1 MNIILDFFRG
11 RHKPTERETLRRG
24 ANVIADA
31 VSTARDQE
39 IAEASAALDQAR
51 ELARKKRVE
60 VLLAARLARDVRRAV
75 ENAGES
81 FEVGI
86 GQVARRIVGGDD

>member
-1 MNIILDFFRG
+1 MNFISGLFRG
-11 RHKPTERETLRRG
+11 RHEPDDREKLRRG

-31 VSTARDQE
+31 VETARDQE
-39 IAEASAALDQAR
+39 IQQGMAELAEAREVAR
-51 ELARKKRVE
+51 RKRVE

-75 ENAGES
+75 ETAGES
-81 FEVGI
+81 FEVSM